1 MRAARGVVVVVMTTA
16 VAMTATAFPA
26 AVGGAGIA
34 LARPPGTSDE
44 PGAAV
49 EPAGRIGGAG
59 SRPASSR
66 VADRPAVGAGVL
78 SIRIRSVTPTIAEDE
93 EDTVLLRGTI
103 TNSSTTAVTGV
114 VAAMR
119 ISPAPLAG
127 RSEIPG
133 VVSGSSNRF
142 GTRVAGARQDVA
154 GTLESGASAEFSLRA
169 EVADLGLTQAGA
181 YVIGAEVLGNSG
193 AGAQRQDLDRTFLP
207 WWPKGAN
214 AEPLL
219 LTMLWP
225 VVGRPIRD
233 AEGVLP
239 DEELA
244 VDMSPTG
251 RLAVLVDTGTRGKD
265 ALTWVLDP
273 EVVEAADAMSDGYL
287 VRGDDGSAEEGA
299 RRKEVARWLAQLS
312 AALGSSSANAAAGLY
327 ATPDLV
333 AASRENLVSTI
344 LGQRTDI
351 NSLTAGAIGRSLP
364 SRTVLMPGGNAD
376 DATLED
382 LAKGGVRSVVL
393 ADWAMPTHPQLTFT
407 PSGNV
412 VLDTAEGE
420 LKVLLH
426 DSALSDALAMP
437 MSSEPEV
444 SAVRQRL
451 LAETLVTV
459 GERPSSQ
466 RLVVAVP
473 ATDWSPSQAAARM
486 VVDFVSA
493 TPWIVP
499 TSMADALD
507 REPSSIDRDHAAYDA
522 ERSGPELP
530 DAHVA
535 SVEDQFDDLATYGSV
550 TTRPGDV
557 PVSAALAPNRQLG
570 SYFRDRKTARR
581 ELQRAAAGQIG
592 ALIDSVSVVSSGSIT
607 VSGSSGTIPI
617 TVENAGPSSVTVGL
631 SFSSVPPQV
640 FTASPVEPFEV
651 APERRTSVAVSA
663 EVTGGGQIP
672 VSIQLVTTDGTP
684 YGEPTQLVVQSSA
697 YANATRIVVRVALTL
712 LVLAVLV
719 HGIRRVRRARRANR

>member
-1 MRAARGVVVVVMTTA
+1 AAGLRVDHGRTVSP
-16 VAMTATAFPA
+16 PA
-26 AVGGAGIA
+26 
-34 LARPPGTSDE
+34 
-44 PGAAV
+44 
-49 EPAGRIGGAG
+49 
-59 SRPASSR
+59 
-66 VADRPAVGAGVL
+66 ADRPAIGAGVL
-78 SIRIRSVTPTIAEDE
+78 SIRISSVTPTIPEE
-93 EDTVLLRGTI
+93 EDTVLLRGSI

-119 ISPAPLAG
+119 ISPTPLAG

-142 GTRVAGARQDVA
+142 GTRVEGARQDVA
-154 GTLESGASAEFSLRA
+154 GTLEPGSSAEFSLRA
-169 EVADLGLTQAGA
+169 EIADLGLTEVGA

-193 AGAQRQDLDRTFLP
+193 AGVQRQDLDRTFLP

-225 VVGRPIRD
+225 VAGRPVRD

-251 RLAVLVDTGTRGKD
+251 RLAVLVDAGSRGKD
-265 ALTWVLDP
+265 ALNWVLDP
-273 EVVEAADAMSDGYL
+273 EVAEAADAMSDGYL
-287 VRGDDGSAEEGA
+287 VRGDDGSTGEGA
-299 RRKEVARWLAQLS
+299 RQKEVAGWLAQLT
-312 AALGSSSANAAAGLY
+312 AALGDSSANSTAGLY

-333 AASRENLVSTI
+333 AASRDELVNTI
-344 LGQRTDI
+344 LKQRRDI
-351 NSLTAGAIGRSLP
+351 NSRTAQTIGMALP

-376 DATLED
+376 DTTLAD
-382 LAKGGVRSVVL
+382 LAEGGVRSVVL
-393 ADWAMPTHPQLTFT
+393 DDWAMPTRPPVTFT

-412 VLDTAEGE
+412 VLDTSEGE
-420 LKVLLH
+420 LKVLLN

-437 MSSEPEV
+437 MSSQPEV
-444 SAVRQRL
+444 SAARQRL

-459 GERPSSQ
+459 GELPSSQ

-473 ATDWSPSQAAARM
+473 ATDWAPSQAAARM

-493 TPWIVP
+493 TPWIAP
-499 TSMADALD
+499 TSMADALA
-507 REPSSIDRDHAAYDA
+507 REPSSIGRAHVAYDA
-522 ERSGPELP
+522 EVSGPELP
-530 DAHVA
+530 RAHVA
-535 SVEDQFDDLATYGSV
+535 SVEDQFSDLATYGSV
-550 TTRPGDV
+550 TTRPSDV
-557 PVSAALAPNRQLG
+557 PVSAALAPTRQLG
-570 SYFRDRKTARR
+570 SYFRDRKSARR
-581 ELQRAAAGQIG
+581 ELQRAATKQIG

-617 TVENAGPSSVTVGL
+617 TVENSGPSSVTVGL

-640 FTASPVEPFEV
+640 FTAAPVEPFDV

-672 VSIQLVTTDGTP
+672 VAIQLVTTDGTP
-684 YGEPTQLVVQSSA
+684 YGEPVQLVVQSSA
-697 YANATRIVVRVALTL
+697 YANATRILVRVALAL

-719 HGIRRVRRARRANR
+719 HGIRRLRRARRANR